1 MRINDGQWGQ
11 TTQTGREDTKKK
23 KKNGPRD
30 VNNISWAVLG
40 QFFFQILSFF
50 FSFVTNIC
58 FIGVI
63 TTSMT
68 ATAHRNTT
76 GVNNKH
82 RQPPTPRHSCSHHYH
97 PQGLPIS
104 THLGIGFIKML
115 CLSAMISFLVSLP
128 PLIKPS

>member
-1 MRINDGQWGQ
+1 MMGSGDKQLRQAERIQ
-11 TTQTGREDTKKK
+11 KK

-30 VNNISWAVLG
+30 VVDISWAVLG
-40 QFFFQILSFF
+40 KFF
-50 FSFVTNIC
+50 FSNSFNFFFFFFITNIC

-76 GVNNKH
+76 GVNNDH